1 MTIPMLYPLKVN
13 PEALERSSEGDQRL
27 MVSTMEASTQPWP
40 MPTRK
45 RVAQSAC
52 GMMGEEGNNQNQ
64 GFCHLPPSSHL

>member
-27 MVSTMEASTQPWP
+27 MVSTMDASTQPWP

-52 GMMGEEGNNQNQ
+52 GMTG
-64 GFCHLPPSSHL
+64 